1 MRILQVEDDFLNAE
15 FFRAVLEPEGHTV
28 VLETTGPAGRAR
40 ALAEPF
46 DLIALDIQ
54 LPGLRGDALCRE
66 LRAAGLRTP
75 ILAIT
80 ASAMPD
86 QLEHLLAAGFDKCLT
101 KPLEPADLRAA
112 VRHFDALRKV
122 P

>member
-15 FFRAVLEPEGHTV
+15 FFRAVLEPEGHAV
-28 VLETTGPAGRAR
+28 VLETTGPAGRTR

-46 DLIALDIQ
+46 DLIALDIE
-54 LPGLRGDALCRE
+54 LPGLRGDELCRE

-86 QLEHLLAAGFDKCLT
+86 QLEHLLAAGFDECLT
-101 KPLEPADLRAA
+101 KPLEPADLRSA
-112 VRHFDALRKV
+112 VRRFDMPRKV